1 MAQHLFSFSP
11 TLIHGFHARY
21 CGEISAIL
29 ADRFRIPFIITI
41 TGSDLYDPALRDHP
55 ATTKP
60 LDQAAVITCFSP
72 SEADELAARFTG
84 ISGRVVVVPQGAETL
99 PDCGRLIFGF
109 PDDAFVLLL
118 PAALRPVKNVEFAIS
133 AIKLLWQVDKRFQLV
148 IAGGQIDRSYTDCIR
163 SMLAAAPWVSWLGEV
178 PYEQMGALYRRVDIV
193 LNCSRYEGMPNS
205 LMEAMALGRPVV
217 AANILGNRSLVRHA
231 DTGWLFDSECTFRKL
246 VTMLAGDEMMRLEV
260 GRRARKSIEM
270 NFSPCA
276 EAEQYR
282 DLYHKLA

>member
-1 MAQHLFSFSP
+1 
-11 TLIHGFHARY
+11 
-21 CGEISAIL
+21 
-29 ADRFRIPFIITI
+29 
-41 TGSDLYDPALRDHP
+41 
-55 ATTKP
+55 
-60 LDQAAVITCFSP
+60 
-72 SEADELAARFTG
+72 
-84 ISGRVVVVPQGAETL
+84 
-99 PDCGRLIFGF
+99 
-109 PDDAFVLLL
+109 LL

-133 AIKLLWQVDKRFQLV
+133 AIKPLWQVDKRFQLV
-148 IAGGQIDRSYTDCIR
+148 IAGGEIDRSYTDGIR

-178 PYEQMGALYRRVDIV
+178 PYEQMGALYRRADIV